1 MLSYVVL
8 GYLFLKGLIP
18 PETAL
23 EQRRNFFE
31 TYNGTSLLAPST
43 TLEQGI
49 FSGNDPDAH
58 ADIQINFYHKT
69 TASVYS
75 FAKRE
80 DFLEFCKQPA
90 LTEFL
95 TKFFD
100 EEPFLYTR
108 KIIRYNLPG
117 EDHSTAVHIDR
128 TFLRDATPNLVSV
141 WIPLGPA
148 TVEMGSLMYLEESH
162 TIGVDMEDEWTEVN
176 RDLSPDEKINPYN
189 VNMGE
194 GGAIGKDAPGI
205 AEKYNRRWLVAD
217 YEPGDVVLHTPFL
230 IHSAC
235 QNQDPEKRIRLST
248 DLRFQPKRYVLTVL
262 YICFT
267 GSFLLLIRPLA
278 RSTFLIVKLSHN
290 GGLTTGHQ
298 VTTCRTKCVC
308 VLIRYTFSLDK
319 MLDILRLIVFLRS

>member
-1 MLSYVVL
+1 M
-8 GYLFLKGLIP
+8 KGLIP

-23 EQRRNFFE
+23 EQRRKFFE
-31 TYNGTSLLAPST
+31 TYDGTGLLAPST
-43 TLEQGI
+43 TTEQGI

-69 TASVYS
+69 TASVYT

-117 EDHSTAVHIDR
+117 EDQSTAVHIDR
-128 TFLRDATPNLVSV
+128 TFLRDATPNLVSA

-148 TVEMGSLMYLEESH
+148 TVEMGSLMYLEQSH
-162 TIGVDMEDEWTEVN
+162 TVGLDMEDEWTEIN
-176 RDLSPDEKINPYN
+176 RNLPPDEKINPYN

-194 GGAIGKDAPGI
+194 GGVIGKDAPAV

-235 QNQDPEKRIRLST
+235 QNQDPEKKIRLST
-248 DLRFQPKRYVLTVL
+248 DLRFQPKR
-262 YICFT
+262 
-267 GSFLLLIRPLA
+267 
-278 RSTFLIVKLSHN
+278 
-290 GGLTTGHQ
+290 
-298 VTTCRTKCVC
+298 
-308 VLIRYTFSLDK
+308 
-319 MLDILRLIVFLRS
+319 

>member
-1 MLSYVVL
+1 MAPSSTLNNVPAQIGRQIKTHLQSNGFNMDMTDLRLGWLTPTDPNLPVETL
-8 GYLFLKGLIP
+8 REILKKQGYLFLKGLIP

-43 TLEQGI
+43 TPEQGI

-128 TFLRDATPNLVSV
+128 TFLRDATPNLVSA

-148 TVEMGSLMYLEESH
+148 TIEMGSLMYLEESH
-162 TIGVDMEDEWTEVN
+162 TIGADMEDEWTEVN

-248 DLRFQPKRYVLTVL
+248 DLRFQPKSQTISQRWLNDWAPGDNL
-262 YICFT
+262 
-267 GSFLLLIRPLA
+267 
-278 RSTFLIVKLSHN
+278 
-290 GGLTTGHQ
+290 
-298 VTTCRTKCVC
+298 
-308 VLIRYTFSLDK
+308 
-319 MLDILRLIVFLRS
+319 